1 MTNHS
6 DKPTIQMQP
15 NVREVRCVHGC
26 SVQMMKYAVLDSGHV
41 TYRLSGECEH
51 HIYFAEVSEEA

>member
-1 MTNHS
+1 M
-6 DKPTIQMQP
+6 
-15 NVREVRCVHGC
+15 HGC